1 LLETIVINHDVVDG
15 WSGPYWVL
23 REDGFELLWLLWW
36 IQTLDLNRLD
46 VLDQ

>member
-23 REDGFELLWLLWW
+23 REDGFELLWW